1 MLANENLIWCK
12 RIKLVIKEAAILYN
26 IKILQIHF
34 SFSKSKDLSKLKGS
48 SKLNIIHV
56 VLENIGV
63 MLTDVQDVIFK

>member
-1 MLANENLIWCK
+1 M
-12 RIKLVIKEAAILYN
+12 LVIKETAILHN
-26 IKILQIHF
+26 IKFLQIHF